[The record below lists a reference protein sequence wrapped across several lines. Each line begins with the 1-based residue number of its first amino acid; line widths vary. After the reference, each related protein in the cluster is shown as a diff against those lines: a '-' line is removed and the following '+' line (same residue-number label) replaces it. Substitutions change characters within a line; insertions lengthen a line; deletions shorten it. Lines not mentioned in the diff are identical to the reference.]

1 MAESEEMLHLC
12 QRVRDYLA
20 QENYKKCVQE
30 ICYAMYL
37 HPSAPEPHN
46 LMGILL
52 ERQRNHAQAMKHFR
66 AAQDL
71 DPTYRPAMENM
82 MDYARFDRPRP
93 RNRFTCADCDEQ
105 DESTGKP

>member
-12 QRVRDYLA
+12 SRVRQYLQA
-20 QENYKKCVQE
+20 GDLKQCNRE

-52 ERQRNHAQAMKHFR
+52 ESQRDHVTAMKHFR

-71 DPTYRPAMENM
+71 DPTYRPALENM
-82 MDYARFDRPRP
+82 MDYARFDIPRP
-93 RNRFTCADCDEQ
+93 RCRYCFADCDER
-105 DESTGKP
+105 E

>member
-1 MAESEEMLHLC
+1 MAETDEMLHLC
-12 QRVRDYLA
+12 SRIRQYI
-20 QENYKKCVQE
+20 QERNYKKCNEE

-52 ERQRNHAQAMKHFR
+52 EKQHDHRLAMKHFR

-82 MDYARFDRPRP
+82 MDYARFDIPRP
-93 RNRFTCADCDEQ
+93 RCRYTFADCDEQ
-105 DESTGKP
+105 D

>member
-1 MAESEEMLHLC
+1 MAETEEMLHLC
-12 QRVRDYLA
+12 ERVREYLRDHKDK
-20 QENYKKCVQE
+20 ECMKE

-52 ERQRNHAQAMKHFR
+52 EQERDHVRAMKHFR

-82 MDYARFDRPRP
+82 MDYARFDLKHPRC
-93 RNRFTCADCDEQ
+93 RFTFADCDER
-105 DESTGKP
+105 D

>member
-12 QRVRDYLA
+12 SRVRQYIA
-20 QENYKKCVQE
+20 EGSFKKCAEE

-52 ERQRNHAQAMKHFR
+52 ENQGDHRNAMKHFR
-66 AAQDL
+66 ASQDL
-71 DPTYRPAMENM
+71 DPTYVPAMENM
-82 MDYARFDRPRP
+82 MDNARFDLPGPRC
-93 RNRFTCADCDEQ
+93 RYGCADCDET
-105 DESTGKP
+105 D